1 MSQKFN
7 GFGKISKLKTLS
19 IFLFCALS
27 LSAIHETANALT
39 STGTNARVVS
49 RTARQNNQ
57 AAKRATREL
66 NTAFQNQY
74 EREQL
79 ESDMTAASLDVAAPN
94 YDSLSSEL
102 KAETRQFNKDMKSAA
117 KDSSTGLGDI
127 TDAANRDKF
136 EYEMENEIA
145 NQIDKDIEQQT
156 ELSDKELQK
165 QIECESK
172 DPPKTAKKNKL
183 GLWVCV
189 ETDETIAA
197 REEKKKTNKNRTNKI
212 VGTSSS

>member
-1 MSQKFN
+1 M
-7 GFGKISKLKTLS
+7 
-19 IFLFCALS
+19 FCALS

-102 KAETRQFNKDMKSAA
+102 KAETRQFNKDMKASIKESDAA
-117 KDSSTGLGDI
+117 MDEI
-127 TDAANRDKF
+127 VDAANRDKF
-136 EYEMENEIA
+136 ESDMENEIA
-145 NQIDKDIEQQT
+145 NQIDRDIEQQT

-197 REEKKKTNKNRTNKI
+197 REEKKEN
-212 VGTSSS
+212 